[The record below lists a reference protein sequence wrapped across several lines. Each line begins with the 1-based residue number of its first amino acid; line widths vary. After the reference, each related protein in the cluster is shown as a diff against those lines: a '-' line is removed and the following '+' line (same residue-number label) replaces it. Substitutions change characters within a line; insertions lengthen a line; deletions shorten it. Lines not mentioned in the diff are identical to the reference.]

1 MANIIKVEPGKLR
14 SASGE
19 FASAST
25 QIRNATSAMTQAVT
39 SLSGSVWS
47 GDAATAYVNKFNGLQ
62 DEIARI
68 DKMIQE
74 HSQDLANMANE
85 YEKAETTNQ
94 QNAGALKE
102 TIF

>member
-14 SASGE
+14 AASADFSSAS
-19 FASAST
+19 A
-25 QIRNATSAMTQAVT
+25 QIRSATSAMTQAIT

-62 DEIARI
+62 DEIAKI

-74 HSQDLANMANE
+74 HSQDLTQMANE
-85 YEKAETTNQ
+85 YEKAETANQ
-94 QNAGALKE
+94 QAAGALKE